1 MATIIQDLKLKVGQK
16 ARCTAGYPHPGTI
29 TVECIKNFSDAKNS
43 DDIVNNPYD
52 YIKIVDNGRYGALTS
67 HFISSNWNTV
77 KQYVNHN
84 HFGRG
89 YIVNEKILTENK
101 EGKMFH
107 VQFETDCIW
116 IDQDSFTYEN

>member
-1 MATIIQDLKLKVGQK
+1 MATTIQDLKLKVGQK
-16 ARCTAGYPHPGTI
+16 ARCTAGYPHSGTI

-116 IDQDSFTYEN
+116 VDQDSFTYEN